1 MIEFIFYGESNQLLP
16 MQQTYLKEFHFS
28 QLKAVLPT
36 SYPITHSTLVF
47 HLLKLLQ
54 FKEGIKSKLLWDQM
68 EFYKAHLFIIFL
80 LIKITQFIVI
90 SKILHYQAVSN
101 VITLGLLLWLHTDIL
116 FLERLFSISEQLLPF
131 QTLVT
136 FQFSQS
142 SMMLQAVLFQS
153 LCTLH

>member
-1 MIEFIFYGESNQLLP
+1 MIEFIFYGEFSQLLP

-54 FKEGIKSKLLWDQM
+54 FKEGIKLKLLWDQM

-90 SKILHYQAVSN
+90 SKILHYQAVLN
-101 VITLGLLLWLHTDIL
+101 VITLDLLL
-116 FLERLFSISEQLLPF
+116 
-131 QTLVT
+131 
-136 FQFSQS
+136 
-142 SMMLQAVLFQS
+142 
-153 LCTLH
+153 